1 MVCRCNVV
9 LIKRTS
15 EHITPHN
22 SERQQAVSTR
32 PTGNSRESPVR
43 LESILFFCLKH
54 TLLLLLM
61 LMGTARAVPLGLRA
75 GLGWDGK
82 NQTSISICSFGKLLP
97 EAQFL
102 TEHPR
107 DWGDPQTPH
116 SPSPWPLCKSS
127 ESPWEEL
134 VTCLCPRCG
143 LRDESPGPLAL
154 TASGDSVN
162 KSHRPSGNK
171 AQFAVGAAARPSSPP
186 PTSRATPQSPAQ
198 RHPPPGFSLQGA
210 WLRTSPASEDRA
222 FPASEDRGSASLVSL
237 PLLLTVTLPFG
248 P

>member
-15 EHITPHN
+15 EHKTPHN

-162 KSHRPSGNK
+162 KSRRPSGNK
-171 AQFAVGAAARPSSPP
+171 AAVCCGSSGASFLPTPHQQGHTSKPSTET
-186 PTSRATPQSPAQ
+186 PTS
-198 RHPPPGFSLQGA
+198 
-210 WLRTSPASEDRA
+210 WLLSARGLAA
-222 FPASEDRGSASLVSL
+222 YFPS
-237 PLLLTVTLPFG
+237 
-248 P
+248 